1 MNTLMLGVI
10 LSLLSAFGWGFS
22 SILLKLSMKNKS
34 AITVNIVRLYIIAVI
49 YAVFFTI
56 NGNWREVLNMTPLQ
70 LLVAFISA
78 QFGFVIGDYFFF
90 NAMKIMGVSRTVPI
104 TSSYPLWAILWAY
117 LFLGRSI
124 DIQVVI
130 GAILIVLAIIIVRQ
144 GEIEEHVDMKGF
156 MFALLTP
163 LSWSLAIITM
173 EWLSAKI
180 SAFTLAG
187 LRMMF
192 AALGISVFLNRYKDE
207 IGAITK
213 REFAAL
219 TGAAILGL
227 FVGQYSFVK
236 AVSLVGSSIADPIT
250 AINPI
255 ISAVLAIL
263 ILKEPPNSKI
273 LAGLIMAVGGVI
285 LISTA

>member
-1 MNTLMLGVI
+1 MNTLMLGVT
-10 LSLLSAFGWGFS
+10 LSLLSAFGWGLS

-34 AITVNIVRLYIIAVI
+34 AVTVNISRLYIISVV
-49 YAVFFTI
+49 YAIFFTI
-56 NGNWREVLNMTPLQ
+56 DGNWKEILNLTPLQ
-70 LLVAFISA
+70 FLIAFISA

-124 DIQVVI
+124 DVQII
-130 GAILIVLAIIIVRQ
+130 LGAFLIVLAIIIVRQ
-144 GEIEEHVDMKGF
+144 GEIEERMNMKGF
-156 MFALLTP
+156 MFALLAP
-163 LSWSLAIITM
+163 LSWSFAIITM
-173 EWLSAKI
+173 EWLSSQI

-187 LRMMF
+187 LRMML
-192 AALGISVFLNRYKDE
+192 AALGISVFLKKYESE
-207 IGAITK
+207 IKAITK

-219 TGAAILGL
+219 TGAAFLGL

-236 AVSLVGSSIADPIT
+236 AVSLVGSSIAAPIT

-255 ISAVLAIL
+255 ISATLAIL

-273 LAGLIMAVGGVI
+273 LTGLVMAVIGVV